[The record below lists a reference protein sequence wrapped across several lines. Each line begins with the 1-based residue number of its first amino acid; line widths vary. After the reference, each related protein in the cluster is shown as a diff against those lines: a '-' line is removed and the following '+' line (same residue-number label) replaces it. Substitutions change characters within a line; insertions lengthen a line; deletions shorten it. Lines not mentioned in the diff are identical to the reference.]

1 MIVTFTK
8 MNYMKNILMLSCF
21 ICLFISVQAQNLLRP
36 IAPTDVYLWQQ
47 IQNPKISPDGKWVLY
62 NLSKADSV
70 KDAFYSRLYMVSIDG
85 KETIALTEQTKNPSA
100 ASWSPDGKY
109 ISFLT
114 TPKGDGKASD
124 YRQVFVMDR
133 RGGEPIQ
140 LTEVK
145 GDIESYSWRNDGKQ
159 LVMVIGDPSTADTA
173 KSKVRK
179 PYEIDRYKF
188 KQDYEGYLD
197 NRKSHIY
204 SFDLA
209 SKKLDTL
216 TKGKFNE
223 ADASFSHDGNLVV
236 YVSNV
241 TADPDRNSN
250 TDIFLMDL
258 KNNKKITQITTFK
271 GSNSSPKFS
280 ADDKFVSFLQTT
292 SEDKFNMYDQAQL
305 CVNDLKTGKIE
316 VLSALLDRPI
326 VGYAW
331 AGETKMIYALV
342 EDDRKQNIL
351 KFDATNGGYT
361 SFTNAEAVYNS
372 LSVNQ
377 HGAMT
382 ALYSDPNTPSEI
394 YSFENG
400 NPRKV
405 TSIQTEYVARTKK
418 IFVKGIQAVSSDKN
432 LVSGILY
439 LPDSSAKKLP
449 LVLFIHGG
457 PVAQDEY
464 SFDQSRQVLSAAGY
478 AVAAVNYRGSS
489 GRGYAYAKSIYADW
503 GNKEVKD
510 IIAIAN
516 QLIKEGIADSSK
528 LAIGGWSY
536 GGILSN
542 YTIATDKRF
551 KAAVS
556 GAGSSFQFTMYG
568 TDQYVTQYDEELGT
582 PWNNFKKWVDL
593 SYPYLK
599 VNEIKTPT
607 LFMASQN
614 DFNVPVAGAEQMY
627 QAFKHVGIPTELV
640 IYPNQNHG
648 ISVPSYIVHRYQRHI
663 DWYNK
668 FLK

>member
-1 MIVTFTK
+1 
-8 MNYMKNILMLSCF
+8 MKHILSLLFS
-21 ICLFISVQAQNLLRP
+21 ICVFISAQSQNAIRSIL
-36 IAPTDVYLWQQ
+36 PTDVYLWQQ

-62 NLSKADSV
+62 NLSKADSA

-85 KETIALTEQTKNPSA
+85 KETICLTEQTKNPGA

-114 TPKGDGKASD
+114 MPKGDGKASE

-133 RGGEPIQ
+133 RGGEPMQ

-145 GDIESYSWRNDGKQ
+145 GDVESYAWSNDGKR

-197 NRKSHIY
+197 NRKSHLY
-204 SFDLA
+204 SFDLS

-216 TKGKFNE
+216 TRGKFNE
-223 ADASFSHDGNLVV
+223 TDASFSHDGNSIV
-236 YVSNV
+236 YVSNI

-250 TDIFLMDL
+250 TDIFLLDL
-258 KNNKKITQITTFK
+258 KNNKKITQLTTFK
-271 GSNSSPKFS
+271 GTNSSPKFS
-280 ADDKFVSFLQTT
+280 ADDTQISFLQTT
-292 SEDKFNMYDQAQL
+292 LEDNFNMYDQAQL
-305 CVNDLKTGKIE
+305 CVSDLKTGKTQI
-316 VLSALLDRPI
+316 LSASLDRPI
-326 VGYAW
+326 VAYAW
-331 AGETKMIYALV
+331 AGDTKMIYALV

-351 KFDATNGGYT
+351 KFDVANGGYT
-361 SFTNAEAVYNS
+361 PFTNAEAVYNS
-372 LSVNQ
+372 LSVNKSGQ
-377 HGAMT
+377 LT
-382 ALYSDPNTPSEI
+382 ALYSDPNTPNEI
-394 YSFENG
+394 YTFENG
-400 NPRKV
+400 TPRKV
-405 TSIQTEYVARTKK
+405 TTIQEQYVANTKK
-418 IFVKGIQAVSSDKN
+418 IYVKGFQAVASDKN
-432 LVSGILY
+432 IVTGILY
-439 LPDSSAKKLP
+439 LADSSAKKLP

-464 SFDQSRQVLSAAGY
+464 SFDQARQVLAAAGF

-489 GRGYAYAKSIYADW
+489 GRGYAYAKSIYGDW

-510 IIAIAN
+510 IIAVAN
-516 QLIKEGIADSSK
+516 HLIKEGIADSSK

-536 GGILSN
+536 GGILTN

-568 TDQYVTQYDEELGT
+568 TDQYVTQYDEEIGT

-599 VNEIKTPT
+599 VTQIKTPT

>member
-1 MIVTFTK
+1 
-8 MNYMKNILMLSCF
+8 MKHILSLLFS
-21 ICLFISVQAQNLLRP
+21 ICVFISAQSQNAIRSIL
-36 IAPTDVYLWQQ
+36 PTDVYLWQQ

-62 NLSKADSV
+62 NLSKADSA

-85 KETIALTEQTKNPSA
+85 KETICLTEQTKNPGA

-114 TPKGDGKASD
+114 MPKGDGKASE

-133 RGGEPIQ
+133 RGGEPMQ

-145 GDIESYSWRNDGKQ
+145 GDIESYAWSNDGKR

-197 NRKSHIY
+197 NRKSHLY
-204 SFDLA
+204 SFDLS

-216 TKGKFNE
+216 TRGKFNE
-223 ADASFSHDGNLVV
+223 TDASFSHDGNSIV
-236 YVSNV
+236 YVSNI

-250 TDIFLMDL
+250 TDIFLLDL
-258 KNNKKITQITTFK
+258 KNNKKITQLTTFK
-271 GSNSSPKFS
+271 GTNSSPKFS
-280 ADDKFVSFLQTT
+280 ADDTQISFLQTT
-292 SEDKFNMYDQAQL
+292 LEDNFNMYDQAQL
-305 CVNDLKTGKIE
+305 CVSDLKTGKTQI
-316 VLSALLDRPI
+316 LSASLDRPI
-326 VGYAW
+326 VAYAW
-331 AGETKMIYALV
+331 AGDTKMIYALV

-351 KFDATNGGYT
+351 KFDVANGGYT
-361 SFTNAEAVYNS
+361 PFTNAEAVYNS
-372 LSVNQ
+372 LSVNKSGQ
-377 HGAMT
+377 LT
-382 ALYSDPNTPSEI
+382 ALYSDPNTPNEI
-394 YSFENG
+394 YTFENG
-400 NPRKV
+400 TPRKV
-405 TSIQTEYVARTKK
+405 TTIQEQYVANTKK
-418 IFVKGIQAVSSDKN
+418 IYVKGFQAVASDKN
-432 LVSGILY
+432 IVTGILY
-439 LPDSSAKKLP
+439 LADSSAKKLP

-464 SFDQSRQVLSAAGY
+464 SFDQARQVLAAAGF

-489 GRGYAYAKSIYADW
+489 GRGYAYAKSIYGDW

-510 IIAIAN
+510 IIAVAN
-516 QLIKEGIADSSK
+516 HLIKEGIADSSK

-536 GGILSN
+536 GGILTN

-568 TDQYVTQYDEELGT
+568 TDQYVTQYDEEIGT

-599 VNEIKTPT
+599 VTQIKTPT

>member
-1 MIVTFTK
+1 
-8 MNYMKNILMLSCF
+8 MKHILSLLFSICF
-21 ICLFISVQAQNLLRP
+21 FILAQSQNASRSIL
-36 IAPTDVYLWQQ
+36 PTDVYLWQQ

-85 KETIALTEQTKNPSA
+85 KETISLTEQTKNPGA

-114 TPKGDGKASD
+114 MPKGDGKASE

-133 RGGEPIQ
+133 RGGEPMQ

-145 GDIESYSWRNDGKQ
+145 GDIESYAWSDDGKK

-197 NRKSHIY
+197 NRKSHVY

-216 TKGKFNE
+216 TKGKYNE
-223 ADASFSHDGNLVV
+223 TDASFSHDGNSII

-241 TADPDRNSN
+241 TAEPDRNSN
-250 TDIFLMDL
+250 TDIFLLDL
-258 KNNKKITQITTFK
+258 KNNNKITQLTTFK

-280 ADDKFVSFLQTT
+280 ADDKHVSFLQST
-292 SEDKFNMYDQAQL
+292 SEDNFNMYDQSQL
-305 CVNDLKTGKIE
+305 CVADLKTGKIE
-316 VLSALLDRPI
+316 ILSASLDRPI
-326 VGYAW
+326 VGYTW
-331 AGETKMIYALV
+331 AGDTKMIYALV

-351 KFDATNGGYT
+351 KFDAINGGVT
-361 SFTNAEAVYNS
+361 NFTNAEAAYNS
-372 LSVNQ
+372 LSMNKAGQ
-377 HGAMT
+377 LI
-382 ALYSDPNTPSEI
+382 ALYSDPNTPNEI
-394 YSFENG
+394 YAFENSV
-400 NPRKV
+400 PRKV
-405 TSIQTEYVARTKK
+405 TSIQAAYVANTKK
-418 IFVKGIQAVSSDKN
+418 IFVKGIQAVASDKN
-432 LVSGILY
+432 VVSGILY
-439 LPDSSAKKLP
+439 LADSSAKKLP

-464 SFDQSRQVLSAAGY
+464 SFDQARQVLAAAGF

-489 GRGYAYAKSIYADW
+489 GRGYAYCKSIYADW

-516 QLIKEGIADSSK
+516 QLIKDGIADSSK

-536 GGILSN
+536 GGILTN

-582 PWNNFKKWVDL
+582 PWNNFKKWADL

-599 VNEIKTPT
+599 VNQIKTPT

-648 ISVPSYIVHRYQRHI
+648 VSVPSYIIHRYQRHI